1 MVWTNLGKQRMFEEF
16 FCSGAVDATFR
27 VVLLNNT
34 ATSALTAD
42 TSSTSV
48 LALSGAV
55 VSSLPSTA
63 SGSPG
68 LGGTSGLTI
77 VRDAAFDGSNFEVS
91 SSSQLGASAARAVLA
106 TGNNAFQFS
115 GAFSNARYVAL
126 VQGGASQATPFTF
139 ANNNEIYAWW
149 DIGTDADIAAGNTL
163 TITNLSLQG
172 Q

>member
-42 TSSTSV
+42 TSSTGQA
-48 LALSGAV
+48 ALSGTV
-55 VSSLPSTA
+55 VSSLPS
-63 SGSPG
+63 GN
-68 LGGTSGLTI
+68 LGGTSGL
-77 VRDAAFDGSNFEVS
+77 VVLRDGTGDQANFDVS
-91 SSSQLGASAARAVLA
+91 SASQLSASAARAVLQTA
-106 TGNNAFQFS
+106 NNAFQFS

-126 VQGGASQATPFTF
+126 VEAGAVNSAFTY
-139 ANNNEIYAWW
+139 ADNKEIYAWW
-149 DIGTDADIAAGNTL
+149 DIGTDTDIAAGNTL

>member
-27 VVLLNNT
+27 VVLLDNT

-48 LALSGAV
+48 AALSGTV
-55 VSSLPSTA
+55 VSSLPGTG
-63 SGSPG
+63 GSFG
-68 LGGTSGLTI
+68 LGGTSGLTV
-77 VRDAAFDGSNFEVS
+77 VRDAVFDGSNFEVS

-106 TGNNAFQFS
+106 TGDNAFQFS

-126 VQGGASQATPFTF
+126 VQGGASQTTNFTF
-139 ANNNEIYAWW
+139 ASNNEIYAWW
-149 DIGTDADIAAGNTL
+149 DIGTDTDIASGNTL

>member
-27 VVLLNNT
+27 VVLLDNT

-48 LALSGAV
+48 SALSGTV
-55 VSSLPSTA
+55 VSSLPGTV
-63 SGSPG
+63 G
-68 LGGTSGLTI
+68 LGGTSGLTV
-77 VRDAAFDGSNFEVS
+77 VRDAVFDGSNFEVS

-106 TGNNAFQFS
+106 TGDNAFQFS

-126 VQGGASQATPFTF
+126 VQGGASQTTSFTF
-139 ANNNEIYAWW
+139 ASNNEIYAWW
-149 DIGTDADIAAGNTL
+149 DIGTDTDIASGNTL